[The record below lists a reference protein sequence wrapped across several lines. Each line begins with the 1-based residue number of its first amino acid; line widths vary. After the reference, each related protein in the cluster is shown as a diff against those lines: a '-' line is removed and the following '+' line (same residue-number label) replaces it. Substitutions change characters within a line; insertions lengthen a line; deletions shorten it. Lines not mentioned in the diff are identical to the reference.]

1 MKTITHSAGNWLLAT
16 RDYALLFGLVLT
28 ICTSV
33 FGEEPPIEEW
43 VALYSV
49 PSMPGTGYGLAI
61 DNSGNVYVTGF
72 SMGIGYSNDYAT
84 IKYSPDGNRLWVA
97 NYNGPGNGSDVANAL
112 VIDNSGNVYV
122 TGGSL
127 GSGTNSDYA
136 TIKYSPDGNQL
147 WVARYNGPGDIN
159 NSNDAAVALAVDNSG
174 NVYVTGWSV
183 SITGAT
189 DYATIKYSADGNQL
203 WVARYDGPGNGDDK
217 VQSIAVDNSGN
228 VYVTGY
234 SYGSGTNN
242 DYATIKY
249 SPDGNQ
255 LWVARYNG
263 PGHPGNDTA
272 KALAIDNSGNVYVT
286 GYSHSDTGWVYATIK
301 YDPDGNQLWVARYDG
316 PNAYSNDQA
325 CALAVDNSGN
335 VYVTGYSNDSGTGAD
350 YATVKYS
357 PDGNQLWVS
366 CYNGPGNGEDKAQ
379 SIAVDNSGNVY
390 VTGYSSGS
398 DTDHDYATIK
408 YSPDGNELWVARY
421 SGPEYSDNK
430 ANALKID
437 SLGNVYVTGYCLGGG
452 ASCYATIKYK
462 QELCN
467 VLYVDASARGA
478 NDGSSWANAYNYLQ
492 EALNPAPS
500 GYEIW
505 VAQGTY
511 KPDMTA
517 CRTSTFQ
524 LKNGVALY
532 GGFPSGGGRGLWTS
546 RDPNTYQTILSG
558 DLARNDGPNFANN
571 GENSYNV
578 VTGSGTDST
587 AILDGFTITAG
598 NANDDVYNY
607 AGGGMYNSYGSPT
620 VTNCTFTSNSAYW
633 YGGGMYN
640 YGSNPMVTNCTF
652 SGNSAGQGGGM
663 LNFDSSPAL
672 TNCTFSGNSAG
683 GGGGI
688 WNYHSSPILANCT
701 FTGNSGTSGGGIV
714 NTDFSNPTLTN
725 CTFTG
730 NSGTSGG
737 GMLNMYSSSSTLTNC
752 TFSGNSAIQYG
763 GGIAAIINSVINL
776 GAGGSDSMMDEFYI
790 SESQIRGTGSIVISL
805 GGKMI
810 IYSNAVVDLNDPY
823 DPNVKGTIQCDGLL
837 KVQGNGQLKHAT
849 VNVSRQAGG
858 YFGKFQVED
867 SATATNLD
875 IYTNGDRFMDVNSST
890 FTGIIA
896 NNRIY
901 VTITEGQNGT
911 DEGVLELRGRDLP
924 SHPCDFND
932 VNVLGCYLDSNTMPA
947 FDTNSWTL
955 ERLEVAAGAK
965 VTLVDRSDSGNGYP
979 EVLYVK
985 NLVLDANCVLDAGFE
1000 HLYYT
1005 NLTGDPN
1012 SIKKGAVLGFSLGK
1026 VDFDSNAEYQSRVS
1040 NNNYIDP
1047 VDPNN
1052 SRIRVKRVTGQD
1064 PDPNGMMTLHNFG
1077 GGGLLTT
1084 GYGLNNIGTSGQTIN
1099 ARAKAQF
1106 AECYEDRI
1114 RIRFN
1119 YLFDTTDTGTYLN
1132 VYLSDVSE
1140 LLDSNDPSREQHY
1153 LYVGQVFAPPT
1164 PRPGSA
1170 GGGRFG
1176 NFDMFVST
1184 GDLCLWYGTWVEI
1197 ELVGPASGQGQL
1209 SVMGSA
1215 KQTPI
1220 KAASGSTSASV
1231 DDWDAGIYCY
1241 GGVCLDVDHTGIV
1254 TTGDLLKVVS
1264 STGGF
1269 GTTDTPCLD
1278 GGFTTDGYTDDYDIK
1293 SWDWTLNLNA
1303 RENLCGEIPVG
1314 GGVSGLGF
1322 SGLASLSGTPE
1333 PLGLSGLDDLL
1344 ISGKRG
1350 TPGYSTILMDQ
1361 LYVFNSNYLYLR
1373 LLNTTMPNRCNVRI
1387 VRGTGDDL
1395 YQVNSESGVL
1405 RLDDTHAS
1413 IVPPGQTYVDSEPR
1427 YGQPATV
1434 YVSVQETND
1443 NPYGRPIFDVAF
1455 DASYVY
1461 IVPVVVVPHGNI
1473 PYAAAAKLQ
1482 LDTHSTPPYH
1492 VVNLFDGP
1500 LLINDNQ
1507 RECRNNLREIE
1518 LDAAGNVYVTN
1529 ANAMNESDI
1538 LWKFEPDGVVR
1549 RLNLS
1554 EQNGPLSVRAPS
1566 AMCVSS
1572 ATNTLYLTSSI
1583 YCGADHSSSV
1593 IYGLSTGN
1601 LNLVR
1606 TITISG
1612 MQHITSITEDPVTK
1626 SLWVVGFN
1634 FNSTPNPPIS
1644 PLAAP
1649 FYDPYMAK
1657 VPLGVNSVSAVC
1669 VLGASDLA
1677 MPLSICW
1684 TGALPPPV
1692 KCGGAD
1698 LNKNGTVNMQDLAV
1712 LAKYWLR
1719 TDCFAFSNCEGA
1731 DLEPQGNP
1739 DGDVDLKDL
1748 DVFADH
1754 WLETN
1759 CQ

>member
-33 FGEEPPIEEW
+33 FAEAPPIEEW

-49 PSMPGTGYGLAI
+49 PGAGYDLAI

-72 SMGIGYSNDYAT
+72 SMGIGYDYAT
-84 IKYSPDGNRLWVA
+84 IKYSPDGNQLWVA
-97 NYNGPGNGSDVANAL
+97 NYNGPWNGDDSANAL
-112 VIDNSGNVYV
+112 AIDNSGNVYV
-122 TGGSL
+122 TGYSMGNGLVFDYATIKYSPDGNQL
-127 GSGTNSDYA
+127 WVARYNGDANYNDQATALAVDNSGNVYVTGYSDSNNGTYDYATVKYSPDGNQLWVARYNGPGNSSDYADALKIDSSGNVYVTGYSIGSGTGYDYA

-147 WVARYNGPGDIN
+147 WVARYNGPGNNRDIAN
-159 NSNDAAVALAVDNSG
+159 ALA
-174 NVYVTGWSV
+174 
-183 SITGAT
+183 I
-189 DYATIKYSADGNQL
+189 
-203 WVARYDGPGNGDDK
+203 
-217 VQSIAVDNSGN
+217 DNSGN

-234 SYGSGTNN
+234 CKAGSGLDF

-263 PGHPGNDTA
+263 PGNSDDRA
-272 KALAIDNSGNVYVT
+272 NALAIDSSGNVYVT
-286 GYSHSDTGWVYATIK
+286 GYSTG
-301 YDPDGNQLWVARYDG
+301 
-316 PNAYSNDQA
+316 
-325 CALAVDNSGN
+325 
-335 VYVTGYSNDSGTGAD
+335 SGTGYD

-357 PDGNQLWVS
+357 PDGNQLWVAR
-366 CYNGPGNGEDKAQ
+366 YNGPGNSSDYADALKID
-379 SIAVDNSGNVY
+379 SSGNVY
-390 VTGYSSGS
+390 VTGYSTGSG
-398 DTDHDYATIK
+398 TGYDYATIK
-408 YSPDGNELWVARY
+408 YSPDGNQLWVACY
-421 SGPEYSDNK
+421 SGPGNSDDR

-437 SLGNVYVTGYCLGGG
+437 SLGNVYVTGYSLGDT
-452 ASCYATIKYK
+452 SYYTTIKYK
-462 QELCN
+462 QEHCSN
-467 VLYVDASARGA
+467 VMYVDANATGA
-478 NDGSSWANAYNYLQ
+478 NNGTSWANAYKYLQ
-492 EALNPAPS
+492 NALTAATS
-500 GYEIW
+500 GYDIW

-511 KPDMTA
+511 RPDRDTA
-517 CRTSTFQ
+517 HPGGTSSRTATFQ

-532 GGFPSGGGRGLWTS
+532 GGFPSGGGWSS
-546 RDPNTYQTILSG
+546 RDPNSHQTILSG
-558 DLARNDGPNFANN
+558 DIGVAGNN
-571 GENSYNV
+571 SDNSYNV
-578 VTGSGTDST
+578 VTCYNLNSS

-598 NANDDVYNY
+598 NANGNVGGGMSNGYSSPTVTNCSFFSNSAG
-607 AGGGMYNSYGSPT
+607 AGGGMYNYS
-620 VTNCTFTSNSAYW
+620 
-633 YGGGMYN
+633 
-640 YGSNPMVTNCTF
+640 
-652 SGNSAGQGGGM
+652 
-663 LNFDSSPAL
+663 SSPM
-672 TNCTFSGNSAG
+672 
-683 GGGGI
+683 
-688 WNYHSSPILANCT
+688 
-701 FTGNSGTSGGGIV
+701 
-714 NTDFSNPTLTN
+714 LTN

-730 NSGTSGG
+730 NLADWSGG
-737 GMLNMYSSSSTLTNC
+737 GMFNNNGSSPTLTNC
-752 TFSGNSAIQYG
+752 TFSGNSAPSGSGGGMYNIEGGSPTTINCAFIGNLALYNG
-763 GGIAAIINSVINL
+763 GGICADFCGVPTRCLLINCSFSGNSSGYGSSGISASGSIIDL
-776 GAGGSDSMMDEFYI
+776 GAGGSNSTTDEFYFGEQ
-790 SESQIRGTGSIVISL
+790 SRLQGTGGIVISL

-810 IYSNAVVDLNDPY
+810 IDSDAVVDLNDPN

-1012 SIKKGAVLGFSLGK
+1012 LIKKGAVLGFSLGK

-1052 SRIRVKRVTGQD
+1052 NRIRVERVTGQG

-1132 VYLSDVSE
+1132 VYLSDVPE
-1140 LLDSNDPSREQHY
+1140 LLDSDDPSRGQHY

-1184 GDLCLWYGTWVEI
+1184 GDLYLCDGTWVEL
-1197 ELVGPASGQGQL
+1197 ELFGPASGQGQL
-1209 SVMGSA
+1209 FAIDSD

-1220 KAASGSTSASV
+1220 KAASGSGGGGASASV

-1264 STGGF
+1264 GTGGF
-1269 GTTDTPCLD
+1269 GTTDTSCLD
-1278 GGFTTDGYTDDYDIK
+1278 GGFATDGYTDEYDIS
-1293 SWDWTLNLNA
+1293 SWDWTLNLNT
-1303 RENLCGEIPVG
+1303 RENLCGEIPIR

-1322 SGLASLSGTPE
+1322 SGLASSSSSNPE

-1350 TPGYSTILMDQ
+1350 TPGYSTLLMDQ

-1373 LLNTTMPNRCNVRI
+1373 LLNTVPNRCNVRI
-1387 VRGTGDDL
+1387 VRGTSDDL

-1427 YGQPATV
+1427 YGQSATV
-1434 YVSVQETND
+1434 YVGIQGTND
-1443 NPYGRPIFDVAF
+1443 NPYGRPIFDAAF

-1461 IVPVVVVPHGNI
+1461 IVPVVVVPNGDI

-1492 VVNLFDGP
+1492 VVELFDGP

-1507 RECRNNLREIE
+1507 RECRNNLRDIE

-1538 LWKFEPDGVVR
+1538 LWKFEPDGVVLR

-1554 EQNGPLSVRAPS
+1554 EPDGPLSVRAPS

-1583 YCGADHSSSV
+1583 YCGAGHNSSV

-1626 SLWVVGFN
+1626 SLWVAGFN

-1657 VPLGVNSVSAVC
+1657 VPLGANNASAVC
-1669 VLGASDLA
+1669 ILGANDLA

-1698 LNKNGTVNMQDLAV
+1698 LNKNGTVNMQDLAI

-1739 DGDVDLKDL
+1739 DGDVDLKDF